1 MRRFLKSLLWVA
13 TTLGL
18 GALAY
23 ALMRAEG
30 ERGLRPASRERGEEP
45 LPRPKPAPRPVA
57 VSEPAQPAPRAAAAK
72 GKPPRCAALKKDGER
87 CAREPLAGSEYCW
100 QHQ

>member
-1 MRRFLKSLLWVA
+1 MRRFLKSLVWVA

-30 ERGLRPASRERGEEP
+30 ERSLRPVPHESGDGG
-45 LPRPKPAPRPVA
+45 PRPKPAPRPVA

-72 GKPPRCAALKKDGER
+72 GKPPRCAALKKNGER
-87 CAREPLAGSEYCW
+87 CAREPLAGSKYCW